1 MGNFYKLMLKEPFK
15 NHLNRRARPSKVPSG
30 GSRQQQPAP
39 QQQQGAQSSGQQAA
53 APNQA
58 AVCTVPA
65 GMSEYGFR
73 RVCGEGE
80 LKAEQLEQI
89 KLGIIRFLSGSE
101 MADADKLCHLVVA
114 AADTRFAV
122 AEAADSELKKIAR
135 ALEWSCATLT
145 QPLFLIFLG
154 NLAAK
159 QVCSIDSNLENY
171 TLLYVTCI

>member
-1 MGNFYKLMLKEPFK
+1 M
-15 NHLNRRARPSKVPSG
+15 PSG
-30 GSRQQQPAP
+30 GARQQQPPPAQQPP
-39 QQQQGAQSSGQQAA
+39 QQQPQGAQASGQQAA
-53 APNQA
+53 APAQAA

-101 MADADKLCHLVVA
+101 LADADKLCHLVVA

-122 AEAADSELKKIAR
+122 AEAADSELKKISR
-135 ALEWSCATLT
+135 SLEWSCATLT

-159 QVCSIDSNLENY
+159 QVCCNMLHY
-171 TLLYVTCI
+171 LGKL